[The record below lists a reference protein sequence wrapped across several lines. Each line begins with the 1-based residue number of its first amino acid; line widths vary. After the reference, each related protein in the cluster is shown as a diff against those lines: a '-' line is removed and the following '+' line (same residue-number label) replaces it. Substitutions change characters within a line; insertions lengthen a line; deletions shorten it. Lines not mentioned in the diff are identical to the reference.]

1 MGSIPSFA
9 CAWGAQGGYRLRGS
23 ARESALEL
31 EAVGKHVSAGDPIR
45 AASVGART
53 RHGLRG
59 RCASGAHHGGE
70 QSCRHHVHVAAVG
83 RVPAPALGITA
94 ESRVCRR
101 FAARLEKT
109 TIPEITALAVIRQV
123 HNDSGDLVVEAKIFV
138 GTRIACVVAN
148 SRTGGSPTTLCST
161 RSSACRRE

>member
-1 MGSIPSFA
+1 MIALSSPS
-9 CAWGAQGGYRLRGS
+9 RS
-23 ARESALEL
+23 
-31 EAVGKHVSAGDPIR
+31 EAG
-45 AASVGART
+45 
-53 RHGLRG
+53 
-59 RCASGAHHGGE
+59 
-70 QSCRHHVHVAAVG
+70 RHHVHVAAVG
-83 RVPAPALGITA
+83 RDPAPALGITA

-148 SRTGGSPTTLCST
+148 SRTGGSREGPTQDTGLDSEGSVM
-161 RSSACRRE
+161 RSRQPADAD